1 MRGSQ
6 ASTRAITSR
15 MTSTGENVRAA
26 KPSSNAAALN
36 SFSFNLRTSLP
47 RLQRPL
53 PRLQRSL
60 PRLQN
65 LLPRHRREIVGEDR
79 RVLPQ
84 PLELGVG
91 DDDIGKLEQEAV
103 DAILGQL
110 LLRRDQRRLVGGQI
124 RRLLPGLD
132 DGLERLA
139 VV

>member
-15 MTSTGENVRAA
+15 MTSTGENVRTA

-36 SFSFNLRTSLP
+36 LFSFNLRTSLP
-47 RLQRPL
+47 RLQR
-53 PRLQRSL
+53 SL
-60 PRLQN
+60 PGLQI